1 MIRYTVSYNNPLSHL
16 INIVMTFEAN
26 TAQNVEVRLPT
37 WRPGRYELGDFAK
50 NILRVSAKGSTDGL
64 LPMRKL
70 NKSSWS
76 LFVNGKQSIEISYQY
91 YAYKMDAGNSWLH
104 DDQLYVNPVN
114 CLVYLPDRMEEPV
127 ELLLEL
133 PDNYE
138 VATGLTKEGRRLLAK
153 DFYELADGPFI
164 ASPTLTH
171 LTYEVDRITF
181 HIWHRGL
188 TDVKPA
194 QMLKDFRKF
203 TTTQLRLFGD
213 LPVTDYHFLLQFLS
227 YPAYHGVEHANS
239 TVITL
244 GPCTGEHTA
253 SFYEKLLGI
262 SSHELFHAWN
272 ITRIRPTELQPYDF
286 SKENYFETGYVAE
299 GFTTYYG
306 DLMLVRSGV
315 YDEEWYLNELNKLL
329 SRHFQNFGRFNQSVA
344 ESSFDL
350 WLDGYQAGVPNR
362 KVSIYVK
369 GAIIALMLDFTIRI
383 ASGGKYSMDDV
394 MRALWVDLYKSGKP
408 YEKNDIQNIAEK
420 FTACPLQDFF
430 DKFVDG
436 NEPIE
441 NELGTLAD
449 QFGLALQK
457 KLPEAF
463 HERELGFKVRVD
475 GDRWVVSHVHPKSPA
490 CEMLSVDD
498 EIVNVNS
505 ETDVYKMLAAFTTDS
520 TIKVN
525 RYGRTIDLYIAT
537 GRSFYESYSLEKKK
551 DPTVVE
557 SSFFKNWLVG

>member
-1 MIRYTVSYNNPLSHL
+1 
-16 INIVMTFEAN
+16 MTFEAN
-26 TAQNVEVRLPT
+26 TAQNVKVRLPM

-50 NILRVSAKGSTDGL
+50 NVLSVSAMGSADGSL
-64 LPMRKL
+64 TVKKL
-70 NKSSWS
+70 DKSCWTFFSKS
-76 LFVNGKQSIEISYQY
+76 KQLVEVSYRY

-114 CLVYLPDRMEEPV
+114 CLMYLPDRMTEPV
-127 ELLLEL
+127 ELVLEL

-138 VATGLTKEGRRLLAK
+138 VATGLKKEGHRLLAG

-164 ASPTLTH
+164 ASPSLTH
-171 LTYEVDRITF
+171 LTYEIDGITF
-181 HIWHRGL
+181 HIWHHGL
-188 TDVKPA
+188 TDVK
-194 QMLKDFRKF
+194 QDQILDDFRKF

-213 LPVTDYHFLLQFLS
+213 LPITNYHFLLQFLP

-244 GPCTGEHTA
+244 GPGTGEHTEG
-253 SFYEKLLGI
+253 FYEKLLGI

-315 YDEEWYLNELNKLL
+315 YREEWYLNELNKLL

-383 ASGGKYSMDDV
+383 SSKGTHSMDDV
-394 MRALWVDLYKSGKP
+394 MRALWEDLYKSGKP

-420 FTACPLQDFF
+420 LATCPLQGFF
-430 DKFVDG
+430 DKFVNG
-436 NEPIE
+436 NEPVE
-441 NELGTLAD
+441 NELRTLAAA
-449 QFGLALQK
+449 FGLPIQR
-457 KLPEAF
+457 KLPDAF
-463 HERELGFKVRVD
+463 HERELGFKLKAD
-475 GDRWVVSHVHPKSPA
+475 IDKLVVSHVHPKSQA
-490 CEMLSVDD
+490 YEILSVDD
-498 EIVNVNS
+498 EIMAVNS
-505 ETDVYKMLAAFTTDS
+505 ETSLDKMLAAFTSDS
-520 TIKVN
+520 AININ
-525 RYGRTIDLYIAT
+525 RYGRNLDLTIKV
-537 GRSFYESYSLEKKK
+537 GGPFYESYTLEKKK
-551 DPTVVE
+551 DPTAVE
-557 SSFFKNWLVG
+557 SSFFKNWLMG

>member
-1 MIRYTVSYNNPLSHL
+1 MIRYIASYNNPLSHL

-76 LFVNGKQSIEISYQY
+76 LLVNVKQSIEISYQY
-91 YAYKMDAGNSWLH
+91 YAYKMDAGSSWLH

-114 CLVYLPDRMEEPV
+114 CLMYLPDRMTEPV

-133 PDNYE
+133 PDHYE
-138 VATGLTKEGRRLLAK
+138 VATGLKKEGHRLLAES
-153 DFYELADGPFI
+153 FYELADSPFI
-164 ASPTLTH
+164 ASPSLTH
-171 LTYEVDRITF
+171 LTYEVDGITF
-181 HIWHRGL
+181 HIWHHGL

-194 QMLKDFRKF
+194 QMLEDFRKF

-213 LPVTDYHFLLQFLS
+213 LPVTDYHFLLQFLP

-272 ITRIRPTELQPYDF
+272 ITRIRPAELQPYDF

-306 DLMLVRSGV
+306 DLMLARSGV
-315 YDEEWYLNELNKLL
+315 YGEQWYLNELNKLL

-383 ASGGKYSMDDV
+383 SSNGKYSMDDV
-394 MRALWVDLYKSGKP
+394 MRALWDDFYKSRKP
-408 YEKNDIQNIAEK
+408 YEKNDIQKIAEK
-420 FTACPLQDFF
+420 LAARPLQDFF
-430 DKFVDG
+430 EKFVDG
-436 NEPIE
+436 NEIIE

-457 KLPEAF
+457 KLPDAL
-463 HERELGFKVRVD
+463 HERELGFKVRAD
-475 GDRWVVSHVHPKSPA
+475 ADRLVVSHVHPESGA
-490 CEMLSVDD
+490 FEMLSVDD

-505 ETDVYKMLAAFTTDS
+505 ETDVDKMLAVFAADS
-520 TIKVN
+520 TIRIK
-525 RYGRTIDLYIAT
+525 RYGRTIDLSIPT
-537 GRSFYESYSLEKKK
+537 GGPFYESYSLEKKK
-551 DPTVVE
+551 DPTAVE
-557 SSFFKNWLVG
+557 SSLFKGWLIR

>member
-37 WRPGRYELGDFAK
+37 WRPGRYELGDFAG
-50 NILRVSAKGSTDGL
+50 NILRVSATGSADGSL
-64 LPMRKL
+64 TVKKL
-70 NKSSWS
+70 DKSCWTFFLKS
-76 LFVNGKQSIEISYQY
+76 KQLVEVSYQY

-138 VATGLTKEGRRLLAK
+138 VATGQTKEGRRLLAK

-181 HIWHRGL
+181 HIWHHGL

-213 LPVTDYHFLLQFLS
+213 LPVTDYHFLLQFLP

-272 ITRIRPTELQPYDF
+272 ITRIRPAELQPYDF

-306 DLMLVRSGV
+306 DLMLVRSSV
-315 YDEEWYLNELNKLL
+315 YDQEWYLNELNKLL

-350 WLDGYQAGVPNR
+350 WLDGYQTGVPNR

-475 GDRWVVSHVHPKSPA
+475 GDRLVVSHVHPKSPA

-505 ETDVYKMLAAFTTDS
+505 ETDVDKMLAAFTTDS

-537 GRSFYESYSLEKKK
+537 GGSFYESYSLEKKK

-557 SSFFKNWLVG
+557 SSFFKKWLVG